1 MKPKI
6 LLVDD
11 EENVLQAYT
20 RVLRGK
26 FALDTALGGEAAL
39 ECLAAGG
46 PMPWWSPTC
55 GCPA

>member
-20 RVLRGK
+20 RVLRGR

-39 ECLAAGG
+39 
-46 PMPWWSPTC
+46 
-55 GCPA
+55 